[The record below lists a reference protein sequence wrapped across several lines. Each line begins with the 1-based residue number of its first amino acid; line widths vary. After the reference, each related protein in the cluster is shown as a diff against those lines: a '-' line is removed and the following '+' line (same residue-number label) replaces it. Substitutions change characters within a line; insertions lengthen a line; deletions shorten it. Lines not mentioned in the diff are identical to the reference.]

1 MSLLEAKKPPLFIS
15 EPLTGDAVSQSLSL
29 LSGIL
34 KSSYGPAGRLKQLHN
49 GVGGCVCTTSQC
61 SALLGHLCVSQ
72 PVLRVLA
79 ASVRSHVSRFSDCGL
94 FTAILCCGFIE
105 NFRSLSVAPFTV
117 IKISKHLL
125 SLCMEHLKSEACG
138 CRVPVDFSSVETLVC
153 LVRSVL
159 TSKPACM
166 LNQTEVDHLTSLV
179 LKAFIFTVPRHI
191 ETNAVLGKCVI
202 IPVKGR
208 RVVDSAVLPGLLIET
223 LEIQSGKPLAVKRTG
238 SNMIKIALFSVSMA
252 GDGFT
257 PEEGTLAVHHGV
269 SLEASE
275 LHQLLSVGKQL
286 VQDEVGVV
294 VCQKVMHP
302 SLKQYLKESGVV
314 AVDRAGLAL
323 VGPLGRMTG
332 TRPPIASIHSFSPV
346 CYGSLKDLCIES
358 FASKHF
364 LHLIPEDT
372 VICSLIL
379 CNRSETAW
387 DELKRVCETA
397 EHVLQLTVKEPLA
410 LLGGGCTETHLASYI
425 RHKSS
430 SLPASTFRDLG
441 CSQTQYQLVAD
452 GFCRSLESVAR
463 YLSHNGEE
471 ILTDM
476 VYGHCWVVPSGSPR
490 VSKWSDVVSKCGCGV
505 NGNTEDLGWTFLQ
518 GQSGSPVIQGCPKE
532 PSVKAAV
539 LLTLDCFAAKCS
551 GLQVALETANLI
563 LDLSYIIEDQ
573 N

>member
-1 MSLLEAKKPPLFIS
+1 MSRLEAKKPPLFIS
-15 EPLTGDAVSQSLSL
+15 EPLATDAVSQSLSL

-49 GVGGCVCTTSQC
+49 GVGGCVCTTSQS
-61 SALLGHLCVSQ
+61 SALLGHLYTSQ
-72 PVLRVLA
+72 PVLRVLT
-79 ASVRSHVSRFSDCGL
+79 ASVRNHVSRFSDCGL

-105 NFRSLSVAPFTV
+105 NFRSLNVAPFTI

-125 SLCMEHLKSEACG
+125 SLCMDHLKSEACG
-138 CRVPVDFSSVETLVC
+138 CRVSVDFSSVETLVC
-153 LVRSVL
+153 LVRSIL

-166 LNQTEVDHLTSLV
+166 LNKTEVDHLTTLV
-179 LKAFIFTVPRHI
+179 LKAFLFTVPCHV

-202 IPVKGR
+202 VPVKGR
-208 RVVDSAVLPGLLIET
+208 RVVDSTVLPGLLIEMPEFQ
-223 LEIQSGKPLAVKRTG
+223 LGKPLAVKRTG
-238 SNMIKIALFSVSMA
+238 SNVIKTALFSVSMS
-252 GDGFT
+252 GDGFNS
-257 PEEGTLAVHHGV
+257 EEGTIAVHHGV
-269 SLEASE
+269 SLEMSE
-275 LHQLLSVGKQL
+275 LNQLLNVGKQL
-286 VQDEVGVV
+286 VKDEVGLVL
-294 VCQKVMHP
+294 CQKVMHP
-302 SLKQYLKESGVV
+302 SLKQYLKENGVI
-314 AVDRAGLAL
+314 AVDRAGLSL
-323 VGPLGRMTG
+323 MEPLGRMTG
-332 TRPPIASIHSFSPV
+332 KEPPIASIHSLSPG
-346 CYGSLKDLCIES
+346 CYGNLKDLCVES

-397 EHVLQLTVKEPLA
+397 EHVLQLTMKEPLA

-430 SLPASTFRDLG
+430 SLPASTFQDLD

-452 GFCRSLESVAR
+452 RFCRSLESVAR
-463 YLSHNGEE
+463 SLSHNDGE
-471 ILTDM
+471 ILTDT
-476 VYGHCWVVPSGSPR
+476 VYGHCWFVPSGSPC
-490 VSKWSDVVSKCGCGV
+490 VSKWSDLVSKCGCGM
-505 NGNTEDLGWTFLQ
+505 NGNTEDLSWRFLQ
-518 GQSGSPVIQGCPKE
+518 GQFGSPVVQGCPKE
-532 PSVKAAV
+532 PSVKVAD

>member
-1 MSLLEAKKPPLFIS
+1 MSRLEAKKPPLFIS
-15 EPLTGDAVSQSLSL
+15 EPLSKDTLSQSLSL

-49 GVGGCVCTTSQC
+49 GVGGCVCTTSQS
-61 SALLGHLCVSQ
+61 SALLGHLSVSH
-72 PVLRVLA
+72 PVLRVLT
-79 ASVRSHVSRFSDCGL
+79 ASVQNHVSRFSDCGL
-94 FTAILCCGFIE
+94 FTAVLCCGFIE
-105 NFRSLSVAPFTV
+105 NFRRLNVVPCTV

-125 SLCMEHLKSEACG
+125 SLCMDYLKSEACG
-138 CRVPVDFSSVETLVC
+138 CRVSVDFSSVKTLVC
-153 LVRSVL
+153 LVRSIL

-166 LNQTEVDHLTSLV
+166 LNKTEVDHLTTLI
-179 LKAFIFTVPRHI
+179 LRAFIFTVPCHF

-202 IPVKGR
+202 VPVKGR
-208 RVVDSAVLPGLLIET
+208 RAVDSTVLPGLLIET
-223 LEIQSGKPLAVKRTG
+223 PEIQLGNPLAVKRTG
-238 SNMIKIALFSVSMA
+238 SNLIKVALFCVSMS
-252 GDGFT
+252 GDGFIA
-257 PEEGTLAVHHGV
+257 EEGTITVHHGV
-269 SLEASE
+269 SLEVSE
-275 LHQLLSVGKQL
+275 LNQLLNVGKQL
-286 VQDEVGVV
+286 VKDEVGLV

-302 SLKQYLKESGVV
+302 SLKQYLKENGVL
-314 AVDRAGLAL
+314 AVDRAGLL
-323 VGPLGRMTG
+323 LMEPLGRMTG
-332 TRPPIASIHSFSPV
+332 SKPIASIHSLSPG
-346 CYGSLKDLCIES
+346 CYGSLKDVCIES
-358 FASKHF
+358 LASRRF
-364 LHLIPEDT
+364 VHLIPEDT

-397 EHVLQLTVKEPLA
+397 EHVLQLTMKEPLA

-430 SLPASTFRDLG
+430 SLPASTFKDLD

-463 YLSHNGEE
+463 SLNHDEGE

-476 VYGHCWVVPSGSPR
+476 VYGHCWFVPPGFPC
-490 VSKWSDVVSKCGCGV
+490 VSKWSDLVSKCGCGM
-505 NGNTEDLGWTFLQ
+505 NGNTEDLSWRFLQ
-518 GQSGSPVIQGCPKE
+518 GQSDSPVIQGCPKE
-532 PSVKAAV
+532 ASGKVTDF
-539 LLTLDCFAAKCS
+539 LTLDCFAAKRN

>member
-1 MSLLEAKKPPLFIS
+1 MSRLEAKKPPLFIS
-15 EPLTGDAVSQSLSL
+15 EPLTGAAVSQSLSL
-29 LSGIL
+29 LSAIF

-49 GVGGCVCTTSQC
+49 GVGGCVCTTSQS
-61 SALLGHLCVSQ
+61 SALLGHLSVSQ

-79 ASVRSHVSRFSDCGL
+79 ASVRNHVSRFSDCGL

-105 NFRSLSVAPFTV
+105 NFRSLNVAPFTV
-117 IKISKHLL
+117 VKISKHLL
-125 SLCMEHLKSEACG
+125 SLGMDHLKSEACG

-153 LVRSVL
+153 LVRSIL

-166 LNQTEVDHLTSLV
+166 LNKTEVDHLTSLV
-179 LKAFIFTVPRHI
+179 LKAFISTVPCHV

-208 RVVDSAVLPGLLIET
+208 RVMDSTVFPGLLIET
-223 LEIQSGKPLAVKRTG
+223 LEIQLGKSLAVKRTD
-238 SNMIKIALFSVSMA
+238 SNMIKIALFSVSMS
-252 GDGFT
+252 GDGFNT
-257 PEEGTLAVHHGV
+257 EEGTIAVQHGV
-269 SLEASE
+269 SLEVSE
-275 LHQLLSVGKQL
+275 LNQLLNVGKQL
-286 VQDEVGVV
+286 VKDEVGLV

-302 SLKQYLKESGVV
+302 SLKQYLKENGVM
-314 AVDRAGLAL
+314 AVDRAGLSL
-323 VGPLGRMTG
+323 MEPLGRMTG
-332 TRPPIASIHSFSPV
+332 NRPPIASIHSLSPG
-346 CYGSLKDLCIES
+346 CYGSLKDLCLES
-358 FASKHF
+358 IASKHF

-397 EHVLQLTVKEPLA
+397 EHVLQLTLKEPLA

-430 SLPASTFRDLG
+430 SLPASTFKDLD
-441 CSQTQYQLVAD
+441 CSQAQFQLVAD
-452 GFCRSLESVAR
+452 AFCRSLESVAR
-463 YLSHNGEE
+463 SLSHDGEE

-476 VYGHCWVVPSGSPR
+476 VYGHCWFVPPGSPC
-490 VSKWSDVVSKCGCGV
+490 VSKWSHLVSRCGCGM
-505 NGNTEDLGWTFLQ
+505 NGNTEDLSWRFLH
-518 GQSGSPVIQGCPKE
+518 GQCGSPVVQGCPKE
-532 PSVKAAV
+532 PSVKLAD

-563 LDLSYIIEDQ
+563 LDLSYVIEDQ

>member
-1 MSLLEAKKPPLFIS
+1 MSRLEAKKPPLFIS

-49 GVGGCVCTTSQC
+49 GVGGCVCTTSQS
-61 SALLGHLCVSQ
+61 SALLGHLSVSQ
-72 PVLRVLA
+72 PVLRVLT
-79 ASVRSHVSRFSDCGL
+79 ASVRNHVSRFSDCGL

-105 NFRSLSVAPFTV
+105 NFRSLNVAPFTV
-117 IKISKHLL
+117 VKISKHLL
-125 SLCMEHLKSEACG
+125 SLCMDHLKSEACG
-138 CRVPVDFSSVETLVC
+138 CRVSVDFSNVETFLC
-153 LVRSVL
+153 LVRSIL

-166 LNQTEVDHLTSLV
+166 LNKTEVDHLTSLI
-179 LKAFIFTVPRHI
+179 LKAFLFTVPCHV

-208 RVVDSAVLPGLLIET
+208 RVVDSTVFPGLLIET
-223 LEIQSGKPLAVKRTG
+223 PEIQLGKPLAVKRTG
-238 SNMIKIALFSVSMA
+238 SNMIKIALFSLSMS
-252 GDGFT
+252 GDGFD
-257 PEEGTLAVHHGV
+257 PEEGTVAVHHGI

-275 LHQLLSVGKQL
+275 LNQLLHVGEQL
-286 VQDEVGVV
+286 VKDEVGLV

-302 SLKQYLKESGVV
+302 SLKQHLKENGVI
-314 AVDRAGLAL
+314 AVDRAGLS
-323 VGPLGRMTG
+323 VMEPLGRMTG
-332 TRPPIASIHSFSPV
+332 SQPIASIHSLSPG
-346 CYGSLKDLCIES
+346 CYGSLKDLCVEG

-397 EHVLQLTVKEPLA
+397 EHVLQLTMKEPLA

-425 RHKSS
+425 RYKSS
-430 SLPASTFRDLG
+430 SLPASTFKDLG

-463 YLSHNGEE
+463 SLSHDGEE

-476 VYGHCWVVPSGSPR
+476 VYGHCWFVPPGSPC
-490 VSKWSDVVSKCGCGV
+490 VSKWSDLVSKCGCGM
-505 NGNTEDLGWTFLQ
+505 NDNTEDLSWRFLQ
-518 GQSGSPVIQGCPKE
+518 GQSGTPVIQGCPKE
-532 PSVKAAV
+532 PSAKVAD

-551 GLQVALETANLI
+551 GLQVAVETANLI